1 MNESTSRQGAV
12 TAKFQRVEQRVGK
25 VPFWTK
31 FAQGFS
37 ALPGQ
42 HKEWAFNTLLLL
54 FYSQVLGM
62 SATLAAGVIAI
73 SLAFDAISDPMAGAI
88 SDSFRSRRLGDDIR
102 LCWPQLFRAVCL
114 FSPYFRRR

>member
-12 TAKFQRVEQRVGK
+12 SAKFQRVEQRVGK

-54 FYSQVLGM
+54 FYSSTGNVRNSSGRCNRNF
-62 SATLAAGVIAI
+62 V
-73 SLAFDAISDPMAGAI
+73 
-88 SDSFRSRRLGDDIR
+88 SF
-102 LCWPQLFRAVCL
+102 
-114 FSPYFRRR
+114 